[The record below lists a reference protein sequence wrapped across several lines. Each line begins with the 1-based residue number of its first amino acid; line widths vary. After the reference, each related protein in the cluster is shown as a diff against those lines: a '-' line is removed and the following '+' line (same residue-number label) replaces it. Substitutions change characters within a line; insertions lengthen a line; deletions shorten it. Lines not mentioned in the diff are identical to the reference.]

1 MLAAITWMPTV
12 FAEVEEN
19 LKRAERYAAA
29 AAGKGARLIVFPEFF
44 TTGFALNEKM
54 MQSILASDEVEK
66 RLLSLSQRYGIAI
79 GGSYLHYD
87 SEKEEVFNTY
97 GLFFPG

>member
-29 AAGKGARLIVFPEFF
+29 AAEKGERLIVFPEFF